1 MSCLSSFRTLS
12 LLASVFGVALA
23 ACADREDLVAP
34 GARLGT
40 SVEERVPAD
49 AGVDAPITAES
60 LEIVAG
66 VPSRGRDP
74 AVVALAMAD
83 GGLCSGTLVADRVVL
98 TARHCIA
105 ETTEQ
110 VSCPP
115 TAIQV
120 GKTKAPKDVLVLAGD
135 DTRGARVLGRG
146 AAIVAPDGPVLCNAD
161 IAFVVLDAS
170 VKGIRPVP
178 LRPTGAR
185 RGEFVR
191 AVGFGRAGDGL
202 AAGTK
207 LVREHVEVIATT
219 AAEFLVGEA
228 TCQGD
233 SGGPA
238 IDEDTGEVIGVV
250 SRGGPSCEGA
260 GVHNVY
266 TRVDPYF
273 WLFDEA
279 LQRATVLAGVT
290 GPTDPPKTGT
300 KSKPPTDTGG
310 ACEVPADCA
319 SGICIL
325 DDRTKYCSRG
335 CGTGDRCPNGF
346 HCKAVSGSNTK
357 LCTRAS

>member
-1 MSCLSSFRTLS
+1 MQRSHFRFVVVTV
-12 LLASVFGVALA
+12 LACSAALG
-23 ACADREDLVAP
+23 ACADREDLVP
-34 GARLGT
+34 GSPRLGT

-49 AGVDAPITAES
+49 AGLDAPITAEA
-60 LEIVAG
+60 LEIVTG
-66 VPSRGRDP
+66 VPTRGRDP
-74 AVVALAMAD
+74 AVVALALPD
-83 GGLCSGTLVADRVVL
+83 SGLCSGVLVADRVVL
-98 TARHCIA
+98 TARHCVA

-115 TAIQV
+115 SAPQV
-120 GKTKAPKDVLVLAGD
+120 GKTKLPKDVLVLGGD

-161 IAFVVLDAS
+161 IAFVILDTS
-170 VKGIRPVP
+170 VKGIKPLP

-219 AAEFLVGEA
+219 PAEFLVGEA

-260 GVHNVY
+260 GVHNIY
-266 TRVDPYF
+266 TRVDVYF

-279 LQRATVLAGVT
+279 LRRATALAGVT

-310 ACEVPADCA
+310 ACDVPADCA

-325 DDRTKYCSRG
+325 DERTKYCSRG

-346 HCKAVSGSNTK
+346 HCKPVSGSNSK
-357 LCTRAS
+357 LCTRA